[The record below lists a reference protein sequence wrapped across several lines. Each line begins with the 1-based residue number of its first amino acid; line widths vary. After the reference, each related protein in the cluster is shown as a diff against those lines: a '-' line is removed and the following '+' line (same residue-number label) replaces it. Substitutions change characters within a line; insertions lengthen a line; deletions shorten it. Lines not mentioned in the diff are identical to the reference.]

1 MIRDTENVWIVA
13 YIDPACGECKKFAI
27 EWERLRT
34 VETIKYRR
42 VRLGYVDITLEASRK
57 VVGKYTA
64 GKDVKYTPSVF
75 IYGDDKRNPVE
86 IKGELSAKS
95 LEGVVCTTCDKGEKA
110 IGSVNGLKIVGATK
124 IQNKSV
130 LGKSNYSLDV
140 KDAPIKRRHSD
151 SYYDDYNRGSGAW
164 KAADAG
170 KADKGAYARGASD
183 YGSGGKRYRDAG
195 ANAHGYADE
204 GAAKAGYWKAGAGD
218 YDGHDSAHYGRGADA
233 HAAKG
238 YSDGGAGGYGGA
250 YAHGD
255 GGAYRDKGHG
265 SRAYYDDGAHGYDG
279 WGENAYEDDDGYD
292 YGYDA
297 PDW

>member
-64 GKDVKYTPSVF
+64 GKDVKYTPSIFV
-75 IYGDDKRNPVE
+75 YGDDKKNPIE
-86 IKGELSAKS
+86 IKGDLSAKS

-140 KDAPIKRRHSD
+140 KDAPYKRSTAGN
-151 SYYDDYNRGSGAW
+151 YYDDYNRGSGAW

-170 KADKGAYARGASD
+170 KADQGAYARGAKAAAAH
-183 YGSGGKRYRDAG
+183 GKGYADAG
-195 ANAHGYADE
+195 AKGYGYADE
-204 GAAKAGYWKAGAGD
+204 GAAKGGYWKAGAGD
-218 YDGHDSAHYGRGADA
+218 YDGSDHAHYGRGGWGKAAD
-233 HAAKG
+233 G
-238 YSDGGAGGYGGA
+238 YRDGGAKGYGGA
-250 YAHGD
+250 YADAD

-265 SRAYYDDGAHGYDG
+265 ARGYYDDGDYAKGG

-292 YGYDA
+292 YGYD
-297 PDW
+297 W